1 MLNFLGLTI
10 GVLTGVIWARRRGGN
25 RLDMAHYATVLGM
38 IGFVLGMFAMLVLP
52 APV

>member
-1 MLNFLGLTI
+1 MLNFLGLII
-10 GVLTGVIWARRRGGN
+10 GALAGLVWARRRGGN
-25 RLDMAHYATVLGM
+25 RLDMAHYATVLGI